1 MFDVVDFVVEAVVD
15 FVVDNVVDAVVD
27 TVVVNV
33 AAVVDAVAVAL
44 GFAVSVVEV
53 EKVVVAVVRV
63 ARVVVED
70 VSIADVTCVVA
81 AEDVVVI
88 GIMSTSSVLPSCSS
102 DFLSLQ
108 TTEILSDASV
118 DSFRDSDSV

>member
-33 AAVVDAVAVAL
+33 AAVVDAGLVDAVAVAL

-53 EKVVVAVVRV
+53 EKVVVA
-63 ARVVVED
+63 RVVVED
-70 VSIADVTCVVA
+70 VFIADVTCVVA